1 MASDALSTRRRT
13 AHVDLT
19 LVYYDGPQLLTLRG
33 KRDSTWIAVAVDKY
47 ENYSYPV
54 FCVQISKEN
63 LDRYMSG
70 HVDLRYLFF
79 YSKTRDYRVTDLT
92 ESGPNGLYLQSINK
106 PPLNWYPDEG
116 FFSRSHTE
124 EVNVGNNTPVARR
137 VLEVAIDGQWDIPD
151 FGAFSERTSE
161 CYSFLYSIN
170 ALKSS
175 ATQPA
180 RHTRFLK
187 VFKKYPWKGG
197 GSPLNFYNDLYSY
210 LPANDRLAVQK
221 IKYASPGHIEIR
233 GNTDI
238 FDELT
243 TVLGDL
249 SKHYI
254 SASDRYRELHQYLA
268 KQKLLSASSIR
279 GTSEQQQAI
288 KRYLDELALVIGF
301 NDTEHV
307 LAYAEGN
314 WVVCAKIILSFFRR
328 LNKLFQFYA
337 EGRASLDQNE
347 KETETTGPL

>member
-1 MASDALSTRRRT
+1 MASDVLSTRRRT
-13 AHVDLT
+13 AHVDAT

-33 KRDSTWIAVAVDKY
+33 RRDSVWIAVAVDTY

-54 FCVQISKEN
+54 FCAQISKED

-79 YSKTRDYRVTDLT
+79 YSKVRDYRVADLT
-92 ESGPNGLYLQSINK
+92 KSGPNGLYLQSIHE

-124 EVNVGNNTPVARR
+124 EATVVNDTPVARR

-161 CYSFLYSIN
+161 CYSFLYSID

-180 RHTRFLK
+180 RHTRFLEE
-187 VFKKYPWKGG
+187 FKKYPWKGG

-243 TVLGDL
+243 TALSVL

-254 SASDRYRELHQYLA
+254 LASDRYRRLHQYLA
-268 KQKLLSASSIR
+268 HQKLLSASSIR
-279 GTSEQQQAI
+279 GTVEQQQAI
-288 KRYLDELALVIGF
+288 KRYLDELAPAIGF
-301 NDTEHV
+301 RHTEQV

-328 LNKLFQFYA
+328 LSKLFQFYA
-337 EGRASLDQNE
+337 EGRASLGQTENE
-347 KETETTGPL
+347 PETNGAL